1 VAPPSQV
8 EADLVVLDDN
18 LEGSQAKRKPTAGAP
33 AKSGCSGILNIWNL
47 GAGAALFPTML
58 LSGLLLARPS
68 LGQGVSPSQVPE
80 SAQDWSGMLV
90 YRDANRSPWPQK
102 INGDRVIFFGDS
114 ITQGWDLNKFFP
126 STGFINRGISG
137 QTTAQML
144 VRFRQD
150 VIALNPQV
158 VVILAG
164 TNDVAENLGPTT
176 LEEIESNL
184 MSMVDISEANGV
196 RVVLSSILPAGQYP
210 WRREVQPI
218 EKIVALNN
226 WIAGYS
232 SGRGLVHVDYFS
244 AMQDDKHWMKGNL
257 SPDGVHPNAAG
268 YEVMRSLAEP
278 AILEALQQRRRIVRA
293 P

>member
-1 VAPPSQV
+1 MAPPSQV
-8 EADLVVLDDN
+8 EADLVVLDDS

-33 AKSGCSGILNIWNL
+33 AKPGCSGILKIWNL
-47 GAGAALFPTML
+47 GGGAALLPTML

-68 LGQGVSPSQVPE
+68 LGQGVSPSQARE

-232 SGRGLVHVDYFS
+232 SGRGLVYVDYFS